1 MPTVAAAQRKHG
13 GKRLMIRP
21 MTPPPHTVSLPQPP
35 GGVWITGA
43 GTGIGAA
50 LARHLGAVGWP
61 VTASGRRAAPL
72 QALAS
77 QCPGCVPV
85 PLDVTDR
92 AAVQAAVAAMEPS
105 LPMMAVLCAGT
116 HHPTPGDDFSA
127 AAVQSLIDT
136 NLMGIVHCVEALLPL
151 YRARRS
157 GHLVLVASVAGY
169 RGLPTAAGYCASK
182 AAVIALAESLRL
194 DLADS
199 GVRVTLVNP
208 GFVDTPLTRQN
219 PFPMPDLITA
229 EAAALAIVR
238 GLERGRFEIAF
249 PSRFAAAM
257 KLLRCL
263 PDRWYFAAVRRFTGL

>member
-1 MPTVAAAQRKHG
+1 MVAAVPQKPG
-13 GKRLMIRP
+13 GKPFMIRP
-21 MTPPPHTVSLPQPP
+21 MATPPHTVRLPQPP

-50 LARHLGAVGWP
+50 LARHLGVVGWP

-72 QALAS
+72 QALAA
-77 QCPGCVPV
+77 QIPCCVPL

-116 HHPTPGDDFSA
+116 HHPTPADSFSA
-127 AAVQSLIDT
+127 PAVRDLMET

-151 YRARRS
+151 YRARGQ

-182 AAVIALAESLRL
+182 AAVIALAEALRL

-208 GFVDTPLTRQN
+208 GFVDTPLTQQN

-229 EAAALAIVR
+229 EAAAQAIVR
-238 GLERGRFEIAF
+238 GLERGPFEIAF

-257 KLLRCL
+257 KLLRLL
-263 PDRWYFAAVRRFTGL
+263 PDRWYFAAIRRFTGL